1 MNKKINDR
9 KENTGITSAKKEMP
23 FRIGNKRRAIL
34 NYWTNSPIV
43 IVSRSKM
50 QKTYD
55 TILVLDFGGQ
65 YCHLIGRRIR
75 EHGVFSE
82 IVPHDITPDEIRA
95 LNKKFNVRGLILSGG
110 PSSVY
115 EPNAPQIHSEIL
127 NMDLPVLG
135 LCYGHQLIAQ
145 LVNGKVK
152 PATCREYGIAEVSI
166 DKPVGVLNGL
176 GNKEKVWMSH
186 GDTVFALPP
195 EYETLAH
202 TESCPIAAY
211 RHKKKPIY
219 GLQWHPEVIH
229 TKNGAHMLQNFIFE
243 VCKCEAN
250 WRMEDLIEKMIKEI
264 KSDVG
269 EATAIIGLSGGIDS
283 SVATALAAEA
293 LGDKLT
299 AVFVD
304 HGFMR
309 EGEPEAIRDT
319 FQKYS
324 INFIVANA
332 QQRFMEKLRGIAD
345 PERKRKVIGEEFIR
359 VFEEEAK
366 KSGAEYLL
374 QGTIYPDRIESGFR
388 KNSNVIKSH
397 HNVAGLPSK
406 ISFKKI
412 VEPLRDL
419 YKDEVRKVAVMLNLP
434 REIVNRQPFPGPG
447 LAVRI
452 IGELTEEKV
461 NITKKADAIVRE
473 EIEKSCVAENLW
485 QYFAVLT
492 DTKATGVKGD
502 ARAYG
507 YVVAVRAAESR
518 EAMTA
523 NFAQIPYPVLEKI
536 STRIA
541 NEIPDVTRVVYD
553 ITHKP
558 PATIEW
564 E

>member
-1 MNKKINDR
+1 
-9 KENTGITSAKKEMP
+9 
-23 FRIGNKRRAIL
+23 
-34 NYWTNSPIV
+34 
-43 IVSRSKM
+43 M
-50 QKTYD
+50 QVKYD

-75 EHGVFSE
+75 ENGVYSE
-82 IVPHDITPDEIRA
+82 IVAHDISPEEVKA
-95 LNKKFNVRGLILSGG
+95 LNEKFNVKGLILSGG

-115 EPNAPQIHSEIL
+115 EPNAPKLNPRIL
-127 NMDLPVLG
+127 EVNLPILG
-135 LCYGHQLIAQ
+135 LCYGHQLLAQ
-145 LVNGKVK
+145 LSNGKVK
-152 PATCREYGIAEVSI
+152 PAACKEYGIAQVAI
-166 DKPVGVLNGL
+166 DKPVGVLEGL
-176 GNKEKVWMSH
+176 SDKEKVWMSH

-195 EYETLAH
+195 DFETLAH
-202 TESCPIAAY
+202 TENCPVAAF
-211 RHKKKPIY
+211 RHKQKPIY

-229 TKNGAHMLQNFIFE
+229 TENGAAMLRNFIFK
-243 VCKCEAN
+243 VCKCQAN
-250 WRMEDLIEKMIKEI
+250 WKVEDIIEKMVKEI
-264 KSDVG
+264 KTEVG
-269 EATAIIGLSGGIDS
+269 SANAIIGLSGGIDS
-283 SVATALAAEA
+283 SVATALAAKA

-309 EGEPEAIRDT
+309 EGEPEAICET
-319 FQKYS
+319 FKKFP
-324 INFIVANA
+324 INFVMANA
-332 QQRFMEKLRGIAD
+332 QDRFMQKLKGVAD

-359 VFEEEAK
+359 VFEEIAE
-366 KSGAEYLL
+366 KSGAQYLL
-374 QGTIYPDRIESGFR
+374 QGTIYPDRIESGIR
-388 KNSNVIKSH
+388 KNSDVIKSH
-397 HNVAGLPSK
+397 HNVAGLPTNIK
-406 ISFKKI
+406 FKKI

-419 YKDEVRKVAVMLNLP
+419 YKDEVRKVAKMLELP
-434 REIVNRQPFPGPG
+434 KELVNRQPFPGPG

-452 IGELTEEKV
+452 IGELTPEKV
-461 NITKKADAIVRE
+461 SIAKKADAIVRQ
-473 EIEKSCVAENLW
+473 EIERNQLEEKLW

-502 ARAYG
+502 SRAYG

-536 STRIA
+536 STRIT
-541 NEIPDVTRVVYD
+541 NEIPQVTRVVYD